1 MCESEHFPTKR
12 PGITHYFRPFS
23 SNFSKLNID
32 NGIEKHKTFDMK
44 IADLYIRVSTDEQAE
59 KEIKARESARN
70 HKDTSFVRVRGRKP
84 R

>member
-1 MCESEHFPTKR
+1 M
-12 PGITHYFRPFS
+12 
-23 SNFSKLNID
+23 N
-32 NGIEKHKTFDMK
+32 
-44 IADLYIRVSTDEQAE
+44 DEQAE